1 MKSDRY
7 ISDPQL
13 AKALAHPL
21 RVSIL
26 AILEERVASPREIS
40 DELGAPLGLVSYHV
54 RTLARLGLAK
64 LERTRPRR
72 GALEHYYS
80 AKERPMI
87 TSEAWAAV
95 PSIVKQATVRAT
107 LTKISGQVNRAAQ
120 SGGFERSNS
129 RLSRASLVLDQR
141 GWNELATKF
150 DRLLADYERITAAAE
165 KRLAAADHAEEV
177 QAVAVMMLFESSPDR
192 DGAADSDGA
201 AKPVKRTRTKGTN
214 QRKNAR
220 AAAR

>member
-21 RVSIL
+21 RVAIL

-40 DELGAPLGLVSYHV
+40 EELDAPLGLVSYHV

-80 AKERPMI
+80 AQERPVI
-87 TSEAWAAV
+87 TSDAWATV
-95 PSIVKQATVRAT
+95 PSIVKQATVRAA

-120 SGGFERSNS
+120 SGGFERSNAH
-129 RLSRASLVLDQR
+129 LSRSTLVLDQK
-141 GWNELATKF
+141 GWNELATKL
-150 DRLLADYERITAAAE
+150 DKLLEDYERITAAAA

-177 QAVAVMMLFESSPDR
+177 QGVAVLMLFEASPDR
-192 DGAADSDGA
+192 A
-201 AKPVKRTRTKGTN
+201 AKSGNGARTKRSTN
-214 QRKNAR
+214 RSAPAR
-220 AAAR
+220 R

>member
-40 DELGAPLGLVSYHV
+40 DELDAPLGLVSYHV

-80 AKERPMI
+80 AQERPVI
-87 TSEAWAAV
+87 TSDAWAAV

-107 LTKISGQVNRAAQ
+107 LTKISGQVNRSAQ

-129 RLSRASLVLDQR
+129 HLTRTSLTLDQR

-150 DRLLADYERITAAAE
+150 DRLLADFERITAAAE
-165 KRLAAADHAEEV
+165 KRLAAADHAEEI
-177 QAVAVMMLFESSPDR
+177 QAVAVMMMFEASADR
-192 DGAADSDGA
+192 DGAEESDGA
-201 AKPVKRTRTKGTN
+201 AKPARRARAKRTN
-214 QRKNAR
+214 QRAP
-220 AAAR
+220 AAR

>member
-40 DELGAPLGLVSYHV
+40 DELDAPLGLVSYHV

-80 AKERPMI
+80 AQERPVI
-87 TSEAWAAV
+87 TSDAWATV

-107 LTKISGQVNRAAQ
+107 LTKVSGQVNRAAQ

-129 RLSRASLVLDQR
+129 HLSRSSLVLDQR
-141 GWNELATKF
+141 GWKELATKL
-150 DRLLADYERITAAAE
+150 DRLLADFERIRAAAE
-165 KRLAAADHAEEV
+165 KRLAAADHAEESH
-177 QAVAVMMLFESSPDR
+177 AVAVMMLFESAPDR
-192 DGAADSDGA
+192 EGAAASEGA
-201 AKPVKRTRTKGTN
+201 AKSASRPRARRTN
-214 QRKNAR
+214 QRLTTAESVF
-220 AAAR
+220 

>member
-1 MKSDRY
+1 LKSDRY

-40 DELGAPLGLVSYHV
+40 DELDAPLGLVSYHV

-80 AKERPMI
+80 AQERPVI
-87 TSEAWAAV
+87 TSDAWASV

-107 LTKISGQVNRAAQ
+107 LTKVSGQVNRAAQ

-129 RLSRASLVLDQR
+129 HLSRTSLVLDQR

-150 DRLLADYERITAAAE
+150 DRMLADFERIKAAAE
-165 KRLAAADHAEEV
+165 KRLEATDHAEEL
-177 QAVAVMMLFESSPDR
+177 QAVAVMMLFEPSPDR
-192 DGAADSDGA
+192 NGAAASDGA
-201 AKPVKRTRTKGTN
+201 AKPASRSRAKRANR
-214 QRKNAR
+214 R
-220 AAAR
+220 APAAR